1 MKKEV
6 KASRRADRF
15 TVLRAI
21 NGSPAARRVSPLSP
35 EASSSPLGAQ
45 ATPPGNQAGL
55 WYPSPTKNKG
65 TCTLT
70 YGSGPKAKGE
80 GLSLPGGGGEEKGK
94 QLVGADRAMKWW
106 KQLLAF
112 DFRVWHLL
120 RHDGKEWGKDLGEE
134 CKLLKRSW
142 MHGPGGWRE
151 TNCSLVKSCCSL
163 WAAPAHLRERE
174 RVRSYCPFQQLTDLG
189 MLRASPSVTKPSVCL
204 VDQVATI
211 YLCSAQPPHS
221 FAPSWNGLPSLSLPG
236 IFSPLITSPR
246 LAFEL
251 GQGSDSICCCLFSP
265 LLPRLGPNFISITKE
280 LEPGNAEL
288 RAIVLTMSP
297 RESPDLIALSMSCSE
312 PHANKQF
319 PVKNEKPRFQSFQV
333 KHYCF

>member
-6 KASRRADRF
+6 KASWRADRF

-70 YGSGPKAKGE
+70 YGSGPRAKRE

-106 KQLLAF
+106 KQLRAF

-163 WAAPAHLRERE
+163 WAAPAHLRESSLILYLPA
-174 RVRSYCPFQQLTDLG
+174 VDRSGNAQSFSISD
-189 MLRASPSVTKPSVCL
+189 RAVSLSGWPGGHHLSV
-204 VDQVATI
+204 
-211 YLCSAQPPHS
+211 LCSTSTQLRTKLKWTTLS
-221 FAPSWNGLPSLSLPG
+221 FTPWDFFP
-236 IFSPLITSPR
+236 
-246 LAFEL
+246 
-251 GQGSDSICCCLFSP
+251 P
-265 LLPRLGPNFISITKE
+265 LLHHHCLLLN
-280 LEPGNAEL
+280 
-288 RAIVLTMSP
+288 
-297 RESPDLIALSMSCSE
+297 
-312 PHANKQF
+312 
-319 PVKNEKPRFQSFQV
+319 
-333 KHYCF
+333 

>member
-1 MKKEV
+1 MTAKSGGRIWARNV
-6 KASRRADRF
+6 NCS
-15 TVLRAI
+15 
-21 NGSPAARRVSPLSP
+21 NG
-35 EASSSPLGAQ
+35 
-45 ATPPGNQAGL
+45 AGCMDL
-55 WYPSPTKNKG
+55 
-65 TCTLT
+65 
-70 YGSGPKAKGE
+70 
-80 GLSLPGGGGEEKGK
+80 GGGGRPI
-94 QLVGADRAMKWW
+94 A
-106 KQLLAF
+106 
-112 DFRVWHLL
+112 
-120 RHDGKEWGKDLGEE
+120 
-134 CKLLKRSW
+134 
-142 MHGPGGWRE
+142 P
-151 TNCSLVKSCCSL
+151 L
-163 WAAPAHLRERE
+163 WNPVAPFGQPQRIWE
-174 RVRSYCPFQQLTDLG
+174 RVRAYCPFQQLTDLG
-189 MLRASPSVTKPSVCL
+189 MLRASPSVTEPSVCL

-221 FAPSWNGLPSLSLPG
+221 FAPSQNGLPSLSLPG

-251 GQGSDSICCCLFSP
+251 GQGSGSICCCLFSP

-280 LEPGNAEL
+280 LEPGNTEL